1 MSTKCNFQSVVLV
14 VLKRPNEV
22 KGKERIRELRILFVV
37 EAEAA
42 AAFAN
47 DSVIKNATAK
57 GYAEIICSG
66 GVLHAPQN
74 AYNMLL
80 HTRSCNKWACALE
93 SASNG
98 CIF

>member
-1 MSTKCNFQSVVLV
+1 M
-14 VLKRPNEV
+14 

-37 EAEAA
+37 DVEAA

-57 GYAEIICSG
+57 GYAEIICSD
-66 GVLHAPQN
+66 GVLRVPQN
-74 AYNMLL
+74 AYNVASYIQS
-80 HTRSCNKWACALE
+80 HNKWACALE